1 MTEPAHPADAA
12 AGAVALPSRWHR
24 LRTALTDAGSF
35 RGWLIDAND
44 GIVATASVLQG
55 FAGAGAG
62 DRLLLFAAT
71 AATIAGALSTGGA
84 KWAEEAAEREAEQR
98 IVDEE
103 SRELALDPVGEID
116 ELAALWEERGLTPET
131 ARKVAEELTAH
142 DALGAQLDAEYGID
156 ELMAAAAPI
165 WSGIAAALA
174 FVVGAAIPLLV
185 TWLVPGQIEDTVIV
199 IAVVVSL
206 TVTSVVAAQA
216 GHLSVVKVLAR
227 SLFVGVGTMAVS
239 YVAGLALF

>member
-1 MTEPAHPADAA
+1 MSGPAPESA
-12 AGAVALPSRWHR
+12 AVAPTRWQR
-24 LRTALTDAGSF
+24 LRAAVADAGSF

-44 GIVATASVLQG
+44 GIIATASVLQG

-98 IVDEE
+98 VVENE
-103 SRELALDPVGEID
+103 SRELALDPAGEVD
-116 ELAALWEERGLTPET
+116 ELAALWEARGLTPAT
-131 ARKVAEELTAH
+131 ARTVAEELSAH
-142 DALGAQLDAEYGID
+142 DALSAQLDAEYGIE

-185 TWLVPGQIEDTVIV
+185 TWLVPGQIEDVIIV
-199 IAVVVSL
+199 IAVIVSL
-206 TVTSVVAAQA
+206 TLTSIVAARA
-216 GHLSVVKVLAR
+216 AHLNVVRVLAR
-227 SLFVGVGTMAVS
+227 SLFVGIGTMAVS
-239 YVAGLALF
+239 YLAGLALF